1 MKHLPLSS
9 MVDLL
14 CSKVAWRSEVVVSL
28 ARNSKAGDGEK
39 KKNLEGGRVFW
50 NFEIVSFVPLIM
62 SSRAGFWGAVRLVSR
77 LRL

>member
-1 MKHLPLSS
+1 MERNSTPVFMRIHEALT
-9 MVDLL
+9 VVVHVGLL
-14 CSKVAWRSEVVVSL
+14 CSNVAWRSEVVVSL

-62 SSRAGFWGAVRLVSR
+62 SSRAGF
-77 LRL
+77 